1 MTKYNLTQLIA
12 TNLLA
17 SNELVLK
24 INLNLIMEAEET
36 CQDKTLVKQA
46 SRKEMAAVIHMT

>member
-1 MTKYNLTQLIA
+1 MTKCNLTQLTA

-24 INLNLIMEAEET
+24 INLNLITEAEET

-46 SRKEMAAVIHMT
+46 SRKEMEAVIHMT